1 VEVDDPDFLSAIE
14 LGHVA
19 EVNIQNIGLLKQGRD
34 LNLLLLMATV
44 EVMAEE
50 ISKATMEASATTLL
64 LSLALLMLFHTF
76 LALLVIDAALLFV

>member
-1 VEVDDPDFLSAIE
+1 MEVDDPDFLSAIE

-50 ISKATMEASATTLL
+50 IFKATIEASTTLL